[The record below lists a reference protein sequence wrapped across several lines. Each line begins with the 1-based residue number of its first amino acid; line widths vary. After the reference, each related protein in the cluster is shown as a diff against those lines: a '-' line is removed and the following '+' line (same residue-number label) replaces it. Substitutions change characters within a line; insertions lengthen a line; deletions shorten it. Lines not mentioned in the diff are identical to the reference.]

1 MWVLLQV
8 LPEGFKELAPDPQEA
23 EAAALK
29 EEEEAA
35 AFVSAL
41 PCSRCDCFNNWLFD
55 CEVGVTFECVFSGCK
70 TGSR

>member
-41 PCSRCDCFNNWLFD
+41 PCLALD
-55 CEVGVTFECVFSGCK
+55 VTASTIGCLIVK
-70 TGSR
+70 LV

>member
-41 PCSRCDCFNNWLFD
+41 PCLALL
-55 CEVGVTFECVFSGCK
+55 
-70 TGSR
+70 